1 VQEFNLVGIRCEL
14 LQGSRPVADKKM
26 SMPRNQSR
34 ADQKA
39 VEISTR
45 IFSEDFKVTPSMRRK
60 VDDLAV
66 WLAAGDKAKV
76 KGATRAVIDLLCAA
90 APVPAARLS
99 LQDRVRTKSKGEP
112 AWF

>member
-1 VQEFNLVGIRCEL
+1 
-14 LQGSRPVADKKM
+14 
-26 SMPRNQSR
+26 MPRNQSR

-90 APVPAARLS
+90 ARVPAARLS
-99 LQDRVRTKSKGEP
+99 LQDRTRTRSKADP
-112 AWF
+112 AW